1 MGGAKVVVYGLSTEG
16 YAIASQMAI
25 KGADVYIIDESTPS
39 AISLKAEIA
48 KTYPNVSSLKEDEPL
63 LAMEP
68 IDVAISKAQYLFF
81 TPRIRKTGQDI
92 KTEIHSKFKD
102 AVASMKKNSSV
113 IFTLPTGF
121 GGNNENISL
130 LEHVTGFETGKHIS
144 YFYYPLEDLKEQP
157 KIIGSFNGKEDPT
170 LAELLTLGKKEK
182 KFVAISSSEHFHA
195 IAVLSRFSSLCS
207 VLEVCKYAQ
216 DDITKND
223 LSSDDFQETGDIIFR
238 REKQIHAIHEVEFHE
253 LSIIT
258 VSDANR
264 PENALWSEKH
274 ITYGDMDSHDSIFI
288 HLNYGAKWD
297 RQFFFLQPRENHQ
310 IIKVSQRH
318 ENVMMFPGDGT
329 HCELQNWKRYR
340 SSWKDLHSEAHFFMT
355 QAYDAEERQRFPDYL
370 PEELLAAFRLTCGSE
385 EIAEEYR
392 NIISLPHPD
401 HGRVAPT
408 RIIIRVEFSGP
419 LGTGMKYLIFNLA
432 NSC

>member
-1 MGGAKVVVYGLSTEG
+1 MAGAKVVVYGLSTEG

-39 AISLKAEIA
+39 AISLNAEIA

-102 AVASMKKNSSV
+102 AVTSMKKNSSV

-121 GGNNENISL
+121 GGNHENISL

-157 KIIGSFNGKEDPT
+157 KIIGSFNGKED
-170 LAELLTLGKKEK
+170 LILSELLTVGKKEK

-195 IAVLSRFSSLCS
+195 IDVLSRFSSLCS

-223 LSSDDFQETGDIIFR
+223 LSSDDFQEIFLDDMINSLFDLKSLGSSFDGANSLMYLINGSVKGIDGYIKRLIDEIRSTLKKNDLKASRTKIALSWTLDQHVMRGDKI
-238 REKQIHAIHEVEFHE
+238 E
-253 LSIIT
+253 
-258 VSDANR
+258 
-264 PENALWSEKH
+264 
-274 ITYGDMDSHDSIFI
+274 M
-288 HLNYGAKWD
+288 
-297 RQFFFLQPRENHQ
+297 
-310 IIKVSQRH
+310 
-318 ENVMMFPGDGT
+318 
-329 HCELQNWKRYR
+329 LQNLTSRLRDYIGDVEAYEDPNF
-340 SSWKDLHSEAHFFMT
+340 DLFHSDKT
-355 QAYDAEERQRFPDYL
+355 TIVV
-370 PEELLAAFRLTCGSE
+370 TCSKFDFD
-385 EIAEEYR
+385 
-392 NIISLPHPD
+392 NIEKNKQDSNL
-401 HGRVAPT
+401 
-408 RIIIRVEFSGP
+408 IIVKANP
-419 LGTGMKYLIFNLA
+419 LCETIN
-432 NSC
+432 NSIN

>member
-1 MGGAKVVVYGLSTEG
+1 MAGAKVVVYGLSTEG
-16 YAIASQMAI
+16 YSIASQMAI

-39 AISLKAEIA
+39 AISLNAEIA

-102 AVASMKKNSSV
+102 AVTSMKKNSSV

-121 GGNNENISL
+121 GGNHENISL

-157 KIIGSFNGKEDPT
+157 KIIGSFNGKED
-170 LAELLTLGKKEK
+170 LILSELLTVGKKEK

-195 IAVLSRFSSLCS
+195 IDVLSRFSSLCS

-223 LSSDDFQETGDIIFR
+223 LSSDDFQEIFLDDMINSLFDLKSLGSSFDGANSLMYLINGSVKGIDGYIKRLIDEIRSTLKKNDLKASRTKIALSWTLDQHVMRGDKI
-238 REKQIHAIHEVEFHE
+238 E
-253 LSIIT
+253 
-258 VSDANR
+258 
-264 PENALWSEKH
+264 
-274 ITYGDMDSHDSIFI
+274 M
-288 HLNYGAKWD
+288 
-297 RQFFFLQPRENHQ
+297 
-310 IIKVSQRH
+310 
-318 ENVMMFPGDGT
+318 
-329 HCELQNWKRYR
+329 LQNLTSRLRDYIGDVEAYEDPNF
-340 SSWKDLHSEAHFFMT
+340 DLFHSDKTTIVVACSKFDF
-355 QAYDAEERQRFPDYL
+355 D
-370 PEELLAAFRLTCGSE
+370 
-385 EIAEEYR
+385 
-392 NIISLPHPD
+392 NIEKNKQDSNL
-401 HGRVAPT
+401 
-408 RIIIRVEFSGP
+408 IIVKANP
-419 LGTGMKYLIFNLA
+419 LCETIN
-432 NSC
+432 NSIN